1 MSKPRRGLI
10 ELAGEPGAVAVERVD
25 LIGERLHAA
34 VGLAPALRR
43 LIQRLECQ
51 RQTAACSLDRI
62 GFAHAP
68 IRLSHWARKLCDGN
82 HLRKE
87 PYVASS

>member
-1 MSKPRRGLI
+1 MRCATSR
-10 ELAGEPGAVAVERVD
+10 LAVSSA
-25 LIGERLHAA
+25 RLRAAAWSSSPASLRAA

-43 LIQRLECQ
+43 LVQRLERQ

-68 IRLSHWARKLCDGN
+68 TRLSQRAQKLCDGN

-87 PYVASS
+87 AYVASS